1 MLIPVYFHPAERGL
15 QLLRGNVSICCA
27 LKSEG
32 AAPDG
37 GKRVKEQVLCLGL
50 KFFVEM
56 TCQQTHT
63 QRNRCSFSTRVFA
76 QMISAQPF
84 TTHTHTLW
92 SRCLDFFVRHSDI
105 ALPFFFFLVS
115 VFIRL
120 RAVFSAS
127 RVLFF
132 FKWGAQIFESVKPF
146 PLTLQCNCRVITC
159 VPC

>member
-105 ALPFFFFLVS
+105 ALPFYFFFWLV
-115 VFIRL
+115 FL
-120 RAVFSAS
+120 LDCA
-127 RVLFF
+127 LFF
-132 FKWGAQIFESVKPF
+132 QPHVCCFSLSGVLKYSNQ
-146 PLTLQCNCRVITC
+146 
-159 VPC
+159 

>member
-84 TTHTHTLW
+84 TTHTHTHTLEQVLGFLC
-92 SRCLDFFVRHSDI
+92 SPLRHCL
-105 ALPFFFFLVS
+105 AFFFFFWLV
-115 VFIRL
+115 FL
-120 RAVFSAS
+120 LDCA
-127 RVLFF
+127 LFF
-132 FKWGAQIFESVKPF
+132 QPHVCCFSLSGVLKYSNQ
-146 PLTLQCNCRVITC
+146 
-159 VPC
+159 